1 MHMRMKFMGFKD
13 VIYLSGVL
21 VIIAVQLSGCTL
33 SSRLPNK
40 EINYLNRNVY
50 EVSKELEGHGLTC
63 FRSDLTIT
71 RISDNSPVID
81 SDMKKLSCYI
91 VERKWICPIKHSI
104 EMNYSVYT
112 NNVVSR
118 ALLSEAK
125 QCF

>member
-13 VIYLSGVL
+13 VNYLSGVL

-33 SSRLPNK
+33 GPRFPNK
-40 EINYLNRNVY
+40 EINYFNRNVY

-91 VERKWICPIKHSI
+91 VERKWICPIKYSI

-112 NNVVSR
+112 NNVVSK